1 MAAPTS
7 IVHVSSFK
15 TRGASTELCAV
26 VQRYGLSINRKTSS
40 VFINVCPLSTTK
52 KCHAVSLCAYP
63 LVYTVVSSIRWV
75 NSCMSSPLAGTKLC
89 DCAIYLVL
97 TTFHEEPTS
106 FKSLPPPHFPELRPL
121 LSCRGSVV
129 EYPDWPTI
137 TPLVGLHIKLSW

>member
-1 MAAPTS
+1 MFYLKENKVPLKKKNLVDRDIYLLLTWQPQR
-7 IVHVSSFK
+7 VLFMFQVSK
-15 TRGASTELCAV
+15 QGELQLNFCAV

-63 LVYTVVSSIRWV
+63 LAYTVVSSIRWV
-75 NSCMSSPLAGTKLC
+75 NSCMGSPLAGTKLC

-106 FKSLPPPHFPELRPL
+106 FKSLPPP
-121 LSCRGSVV
+121 
-129 EYPDWPTI
+129 PTF
-137 TPLVGLHIKLSW
+137 LN

>member
-75 NSCMSSPLAGTKLC
+75 NSCMSSPLPGTKLC

-106 FKSLPPPHFPELRPL
+106 FKSLPPPPPHFPELRPL

-129 EYPDWPTI
+129 EYPD
-137 TPLVGLHIKLSW
+137 

>member
-1 MAAPTS
+1 MAAATS

-106 FKSLPPPHFPELRPL
+106 FKSLPTPPPPPPPPPPHCLAGD
-121 LSCRGSVV
+121 LSSSALTD
-129 EYPDWPTI
+129 PQ
-137 TPLVGLHIKLSW
+137 